1 MKIPSPGT
9 VVIRSGWRA
18 ASVASNVEGVGSV
31 VPSQTSSSRGVERR
45 R

>member
-9 VVIRSGWRA
+9 VVISSGWRA
-18 ASVASNVEGVGSV
+18 ASVASKAEGVGSV
-31 VPSQTSSSRGVERR
+31 VKSQTSSNRGVERR